1 MKTFGK
7 VLQVLLLAAAV
18 AFSQV
23 VISVDDNVS
32 KNSDKS
38 WWKAMGASAL
48 LPGMG
53 ELYLGEQKFVRPFVW
68 TDVALWVT
76 AIGSYFIGERYV
88 TSAHGYAVRHAGL
101 NTSSKNVDMLNTV
114 GDYRSR
120 GGVDG
125 QNSSPDMDEDYNQA
139 MIRAGKKIDEDLSA
153 EIQWDWGSS
162 DNPETSEHI
171 DEYKSRLRHYR
182 VSRIVFQASVGALV
196 LNRVVSMLNTIRV
209 YRRTSSKAFSE
220 RIEFVPEFYEDG
232 SGLLMN
238 VKF

>member
-1 MKTFGK
+1 MK
-7 VLQVLLLAAAV
+7 VLVALMLAAV
-18 AFSQV
+18 TAFSQV

-38 WWKAMGASAL
+38 WGLAVGASAL

-53 ELYLGEQKFVRPFVW
+53 ELYLGADNLVRPFVW
-68 TDVALWVT
+68 TDAALWVT
-76 AIGSYFIGERYV
+76 AFGSYFVGERYV
-88 TSAHGYAVRHAGL
+88 SSAHNYAVRHAGL
-101 NTSSKNVDMLNTV
+101 NSKSKKVSMLNTV

-125 QNSSPDMDEDYNQA
+125 QNSSPDLDEDYNQA
-139 MIRAGKKIDEDLSA
+139 MIRAGKKIDEDLDAS
-153 EIQWDWGSS
+153 IQWDWGSS
-162 DNPETSEHI
+162 DNPETTDHI

-182 VSRIVFQASVGALV
+182 ESRIIFQVSVGALV
-196 LNRVVSMLNTIRV
+196 LNRVVSMLDAVRI
-209 YRRTSSKAFSE
+209 YRKTSSKAFSE
-220 RIEFVPEFYEDG
+220 RIQFVPEFMEDG

>member
-1 MKTFGK
+1 MRF
-7 VLQVLLLAAAV
+7 LLAIMLAAV
-18 AFSQV
+18 TAFSQV
-23 VISVDDNVS
+23 VISVDESVS
-32 KNSDKS
+32 KNRNKS
-38 WWKAMGASAL
+38 AFLAIGASAL

-53 ELYLGEQKFVRPFVW
+53 ELYLDQKDMVRPFVW
-68 TDVALWVT
+68 VDAALWVT
-76 AIGSYFIGERYV
+76 AFGSYFIGERYV

-101 NTSSKNVDMLNTV
+101 NSSSKNIDMLNTV

-125 QNSSPDMDEDYNQA
+125 QNSSPDMEEDYNQA
-139 MIRAGKKIDEDLSA
+139 MIRAGKKIDADLNAS
-153 EIQWDWGSS
+153 IQWDWGSS

-196 LNRVVSMLNTIRV
+196 LNRVVSILDAVRI
-209 YRRTSSKAFSE
+209 YRRTSSSSLAHHIDFS
-220 RIEFVPEFYEDG
+220 PEFYDDG
-232 SGLLMN
+232 SGVMMN